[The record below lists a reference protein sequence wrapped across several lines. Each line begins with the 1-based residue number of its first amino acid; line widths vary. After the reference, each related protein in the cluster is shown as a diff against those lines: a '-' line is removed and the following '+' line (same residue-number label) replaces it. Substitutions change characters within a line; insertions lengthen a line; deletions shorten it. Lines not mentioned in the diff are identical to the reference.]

1 LITQKAKTLH
11 DDRHGTKVVGMLF
24 HVITPVFHTE
34 TNLLGLQEQTN
45 ARPIAS
51 EGSEDWRAMRGLAAA
66 LETNRA

>member
-1 LITQKAKTLH
+1 MITQESKSLH

-34 TNLLGLQEQTN
+34 ARVLGLQEQTN
-45 ARPIAS
+45 AHPLAS
-51 EGSEDWRAMRGLAAA
+51 EGSEDWRAMRALHDG